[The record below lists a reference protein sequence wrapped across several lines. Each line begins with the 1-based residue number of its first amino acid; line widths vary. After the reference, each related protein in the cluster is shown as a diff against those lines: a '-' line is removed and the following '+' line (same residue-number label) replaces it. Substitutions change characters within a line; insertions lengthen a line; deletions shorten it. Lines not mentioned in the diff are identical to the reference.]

1 MIGPALDEAVNLMR
15 PCDRC
20 GEALENHAVKCRRC
34 GATLTNPRAN
44 VSTSGSGNLPKNGVD
59 VDGVRLA
66 MALLLRLAL
75 LFGAP
80 VLGGAVGQACGN
92 PVMGV
97 LIGGIVSLL
106 IGLSLLLELSN

>member
-1 MIGPALDEAVNLMR
+1 MR

-44 VSTSGSGNLPKNGVD
+44 VSVFGGGNLPKNGVD
-59 VDGVRLA
+59 ADGVRLA
-66 MALLLRLAL
+66 MAMLLRLAL

-80 VLGGAVGQACGN
+80 LLGGALGQAWGN
-92 PVMGV
+92 PVAGILV
-97 LIGGIVSLL
+97 GGIVSLL
-106 IGLSLLLELSN
+106 IGLSLLLELSS